1 MSPKFL
7 SAPAFAL
14 AAALGVLALP
24 ASAEA
29 YPRLSGGDDD
39 QSVTYGPARGDTI
52 VGGATARIQGG
63 GRDQTGY
70 AARPGGQAREGRVG
84 VLQGGG
90 RDAAV
95 QYLDGNPHRWA
106 GTAADTD
113 DRGHGG

>member
-1 MSPKFL
+1 M
-7 SAPAFAL
+7 AFAR
-14 AAALGVLALP
+14 
-24 ASAEA
+24 ASAFGPATETSPSPSHVPSKQA
-29 YPRLSGGDDD
+29 
-39 QSVTYGPARGDTI
+39 VTYGPNPGDTI